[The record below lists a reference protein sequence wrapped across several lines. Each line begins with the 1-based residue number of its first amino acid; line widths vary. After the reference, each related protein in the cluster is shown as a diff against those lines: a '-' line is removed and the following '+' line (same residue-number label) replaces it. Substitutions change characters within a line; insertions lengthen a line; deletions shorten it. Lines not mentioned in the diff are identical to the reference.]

1 MSPGVYLSFKVKG
14 EPPRTA
20 QARLRVFRNRAGRV
34 FLGKTRDKR
43 TEAFLARVVVAAR
56 EALAEAPRR
65 ALGSLPGRDPAR
77 DIPPRG
83 KPASRSL
90 REPLSV
96 SLEFSFPYPA
106 STPKSRSGSPRWR
119 VERPDLDNLAK
130 SVLDSLTRAG
140 VFDDDSC
147 VAELT
152 LRKLNGPEPGLRVE
166 VETLHPF

>member
-1 MSPGVYLSFKVKG
+1 MSPGIYLCFTVPG

-20 QARLRVFRNRAGRV
+20 QSRLRVFKNKAGRV

-43 TEAFLARVVVAAR
+43 TEAFLDRVVLAAR
-56 EALAEAPRR
+56 KALAEAPRR

-90 REPLSV
+90 REPLAV
-96 SLEFSFPYPA
+96 TIHFAFPYPA
-106 STPKSRSGSPRWR
+106 STPKSRSAFPSWR

-130 SVLDSLTRAG
+130 SVVDSLTRAG

-152 LRKLNGPEPGLRVE
+152 LRKLNSPEPGLRVE
-166 VETLHPF
+166 VEPLRPF